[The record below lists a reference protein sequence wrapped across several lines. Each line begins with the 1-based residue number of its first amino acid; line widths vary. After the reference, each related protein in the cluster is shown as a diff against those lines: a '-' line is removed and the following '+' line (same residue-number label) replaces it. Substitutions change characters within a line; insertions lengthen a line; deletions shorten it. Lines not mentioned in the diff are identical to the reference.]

1 MDIAGENVDEHIK
14 LQVTPRRWFSLFIF
28 FGVVFNNAF
37 QWVNYVMVP
46 DIMCEYF
53 NIEVGEV
60 NIYFVLTTCQEF
72 AYLVESK
79 GELFVLRSF
88 LANRFNP
95 FKRDQNLA

>member
-1 MDIAGENVDEHIK
+1 MEAAGENVDEHIK
-14 LQVTPRRWFSLFIF
+14 LQVTPRRWFSLFVF

-60 NIYFVLTTCQEF
+60 NIYFVLTT
-72 AYLVESK
+72 YLVESK

-88 LANRFNP
+88 PAYRFNP
-95 FKRDQNLA
+95 FSPLRSLIGWK